1 MHMSFTGER
10 YVPELRGQIYYEHF
24 HRYAT
29 VLELARDKDILDIA
43 CGEGYGTAAL
53 ALVARTAVGVDLD
66 PESVRHASAR
76 YMAMNVGFRTG
87 DCTQIPAG
95 DASFDLAVSFET
107 IEHLTEQERML
118 GELRRVLRPNG
129 MLVISSPNKLVYSD
143 GRSTQNP
150 FHQRELYFHEFRDM
164 LRSFFPKVRIFGQRV
179 FAASA
184 VHPLRGAAD
193 ETRWLGPST
202 VAEATLGAL
211 PDPEYFVAICG
222 RADSDELPDL
232 CSVYLDPRDELLAD
246 IRSGGLGAALNG
258 GQTAL
263 EAPVRAGV
271 LTSGEHQID
280 DEADARPAALEAAL
294 EKVERE
300 LTERVHQVK
309 SLEDHA
315 AGLESSL
322 DTEQQRTSELVARLE
337 ILTAELAQEREA
349 LSGLESSLDAEKQR
363 TSELVTSLADLTT
376 KLAQER
382 DVTSRLE
389 MQRQHENQL
398 LATRIAELAQ
408 ERDAV
413 SRLETERQRE
423 NESLAGRLAE
433 SERERDALSRLEA
446 EQQRENQSL
455 AARVAEL
462 EQDGYQ
468 ADERRL
474 AFESLTSERDQLEA
488 AVEQMRRRSVE
499 MLDERIRI
507 ERHAAGVTLERD
519 SLRDALAEQQR
530 RSADDLRSAEDKLL
544 TERGNLDFEL
554 EREREENRQLR
565 NRVAELARVAS
576 QQAAERD
583 LVNVAMDKG
592 LAGAEEARRET
603 ERLIAQLNLER
614 LNYDELAQRAHQ
626 AESLLAEVLGSTS
639 WRVTLPARR
648 LMGALRGRDK
658 R

>member
-1 MHMSFTGER
+1 MRLASVE
-10 YVPELRGQIYYEHF
+10 
-24 HRYAT
+24 A
-29 VLELARDKDILDIA
+29 ELAK
-43 CGEGYGTAAL
+43 
-53 ALVARTAVGVDLD
+53 VG
-66 PESVRHASAR
+66 
-76 YMAMNVGFRTG
+76 
-87 DCTQIPAG
+87 
-95 DASFDLAVSFET
+95 
-107 IEHLTEQERML
+107 
-118 GELRRVLRPNG
+118 
-129 MLVISSPNKLVYSD
+129 
-143 GRSTQNP
+143 
-150 FHQRELYFHEFRDM
+150 
-164 LRSFFPKVRIFGQRV
+164 
-179 FAASA
+179 
-184 VHPLRGAAD
+184 
-193 ETRWLGPST
+193 
-202 VAEATLGAL
+202 
-211 PDPEYFVAICG
+211 
-222 RADSDELPDL
+222 
-232 CSVYLDPRDELLAD
+232 
-246 IRSGGLGAALNG
+246 
-258 GQTAL
+258 
-263 EAPVRAGV
+263 
-271 LTSGEHQID
+271 
-280 DEADARPAALEAAL
+280 
-294 EKVERE
+294 RE
-300 LTERVHQVK
+300 LTQRVHQVK

-322 DTEQQRTSELVARLE
+322 N
-337 ILTAELAQEREA
+337 
-349 LSGLESSLDAEKQR
+349 AEKQR
-363 TSELVTSLADLTT
+363 TSELVASLADLTT
-376 KLAQER
+376 ELAQER
-382 DVTSRLE
+382 EALSRLE

-423 NESLAGRLAE
+423 SESLAGRLAKL
-433 SERERDALSRLEA
+433 ERERDALSRLEA

-455 AARVAEL
+455 AARIAEL

-468 ADERRL
+468 ADERRV

-488 AVEQMRRRSVE
+488 AVEQMRRRSAE
-499 MLDERIRI
+499 MLDERIRM

-519 SLRDALAEQQR
+519 SLRDALVEQQR
-530 RSADDLRSAEDKLL
+530 RSADDLRSVEDKLL

-592 LAGAEEARRET
+592 LAGAGEARRET

-614 LNYDELAQRAHQ
+614 LNYDELAQRARQ